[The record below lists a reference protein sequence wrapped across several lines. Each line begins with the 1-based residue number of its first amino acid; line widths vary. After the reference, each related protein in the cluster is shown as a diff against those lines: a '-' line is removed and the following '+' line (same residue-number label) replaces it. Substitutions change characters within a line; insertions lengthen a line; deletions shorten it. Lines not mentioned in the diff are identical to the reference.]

1 MEQMNTVF
9 GQVAFTEEEITSIS
23 QILNESVPLEDVS
36 TRQGPGGTTLSYLE
50 SWKAINL
57 ANKIF
62 QFNGWSSSIKELSPD
77 FIEEINVNGITRYR
91 VGVTA
96 IVRVTLKDG
105 TFQED
110 VGYGSTEHP
119 SKGSAIEN
127 AKKEAVSDARKRTLR
142 LFGDRIG
149 NSLYDKDVN
158 KNMGVL
164 VSNEK
169 KKQKQAMIQ
178 AAAAAKN
185 PPQQPQQQ
193 QPQQPQ
199 QPQQKAPAKPMVQQ
213 QPPPQPQFQQNKP
226 TPSFSVP
233 PKPTSSP
240 PKTAP
245 SFPMKNPA
253 IPQFQQQ
260 QQQQPQPQQQH
271 DQIDYEPDLGDL

>member
-9 GQVAFTEEEITSIS
+9 GQVAFTEEEISSIS
-23 QILNESVPLEDVS
+23 QILSENIPLEDVS

-77 FIEEINVNGITRYR
+77 FIEEVNVNGIVRYR

-127 AKKEAVSDARKRTLR
+127 AKK
-142 LFGDRIG
+142 
-149 NSLYDKDVN
+149 VN
-158 KNMGVL
+158 K
-164 VSNEK
+164 
-169 KKQKQAMIQ
+169 
-178 AAAAAKN
+178 
-185 PPQQPQQQ
+185 
-193 QPQQPQ
+193 
-199 QPQQKAPAKPMVQQ
+199 
-213 QPPPQPQFQQNKP
+213 
-226 TPSFSVP
+226 
-233 PKPTSSP
+233 
-240 PKTAP
+240 
-245 SFPMKNPA
+245 
-253 IPQFQQQ
+253 
-260 QQQQPQPQQQH
+260 
-271 DQIDYEPDLGDL
+271 

>member
-9 GQVAFTEEEITSIS
+9 GQVAFTEEEIASIS
-23 QILNESVPLEDVS
+23 QTLNESVPLEDVS

-77 FIEEINVNGITRYR
+77 FIEEITVNGLTRYR

-178 AAAAAKN
+178 AASAAKN
-185 PPQQPQQQ
+185 APQQPQQQ
-193 QPQQPQ
+193 PQQQQQPQKPQQQPQ
-199 QPQQKAPAKPMVQQ
+199 QPQQKAPAKPMI
-213 QPPPQPQFQQNKP
+213 QQNKP
-226 TPSFSVP
+226 APSFGIP

-240 PKTAP
+240 PKTGP
-245 SFPMKNPA
+245 SLPMKNPA
-253 IPQFQQQ
+253 ISHQQQ
-260 QQQQPQPQQQH
+260 QQQQQQH
-271 DQIDYEPDLGDL
+271 NQIDFIEPDLGDFS